1 MSKNITNILKGIGIS
16 VIFTMIFLLI
26 FSAILTYTDV
36 SEEAIQPVV
45 IVITAISILIGSSI
59 GNWKI
64 KKNGILNG
72 SIIGGM
78 YFILLYLLSSIVKMD
93 FAPTKGMIIIIIVGM
108 IFGILGGI
116 VGVNKGSA

>member
-93 FAPTKGMIIIIIVGM
+93 FAPTKGMIIIIIVG
-108 IFGILGGI
+108 I